1 MPELEWLELARTDLL
16 GIVDYISDDNPDA
29 AQRVKD
35 DIEMKAE
42 KLPEFP
48 KIGRPGRVEGTREL
62 VAWSNYI
69 LVYQEDALTVRI
81 LRVLHAAQQW
91 PPTDSVVFTYGRR
104 AR

>member
-16 GIVDYISDDNPDA
+16 GIVDYISDDNLDA

-42 KLPEFP
+42 KLLAFP

-62 VAWSNYI
+62 VVWSNYI

-91 PPTDSVVFTYGRR
+91 PPTD
-104 AR
+104 

>member
-62 VAWSNYI
+62 VVWSNYI

-91 PPTDSVVFTYGRR
+91 PPTD
-104 AR
+104 

>member
-35 DIEMKAE
+35 DIEMKAK
-42 KLPEFP
+42 KLSEFP

-62 VAWSNYI
+62 IVWSNYI

-91 PPTDSVVFTYGRR
+91 PPT
-104 AR
+104 

>member
-1 MPELEWLELARTDLL
+1 VPELEWLELARTDLL

-62 VAWSNYI
+62 VVWSNYI

-91 PPTDSVVFTYGRR
+91 PPTD
-104 AR
+104 